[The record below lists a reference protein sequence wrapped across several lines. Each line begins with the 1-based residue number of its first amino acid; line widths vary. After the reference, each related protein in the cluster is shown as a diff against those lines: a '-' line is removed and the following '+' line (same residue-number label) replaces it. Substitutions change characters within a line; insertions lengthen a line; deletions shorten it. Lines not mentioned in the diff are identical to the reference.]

1 MAAVVGLVG
10 RCGGGRGRGWE
21 SPTTSRGFEV
31 GGGADLIASATAI
44 TATGANIAAA
54 AAATATA
61 IAAAANR
68 SNSGS
73 KSKLGVEGRVGDAT
87 LLVATTT
94 ATALPSSSLAIP
106 FQHTWRNQR
115 GGSQSTERKKEANP
129 ESNTYVACALGT
141 TEG

>member
-10 RCGGGRGRGWE
+10 RGGRGRGWE

-54 AAATATA
+54 AAATA

-94 ATALPSSSLAIP
+94 ATALPSSS
-106 FQHTWRNQR
+106 
-115 GGSQSTERKKEANP
+115 
-129 ESNTYVACALGT
+129 
-141 TEG
+141 